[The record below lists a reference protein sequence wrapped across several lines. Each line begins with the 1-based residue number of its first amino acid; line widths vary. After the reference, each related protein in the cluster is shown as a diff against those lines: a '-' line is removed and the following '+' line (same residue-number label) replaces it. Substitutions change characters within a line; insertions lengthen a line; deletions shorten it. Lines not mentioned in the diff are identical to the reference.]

1 MKRPTVIALLLFCVA
16 SLSAPDMYGA
26 SNKAPVSNPVLDA
39 TAPDTTTTTSN
50 VAAAPVVIDPKS
62 KIPPMGQL
70 LAQGFEIK
78 AAFIDSTN
86 IAYVAMQRG
95 TSAYLCH
102 SGTIPAC
109 DKLN

>member
-1 MKRPTVIALLLFCVA
+1 MKTPAIASLILLLAA
-16 SLSAPDMYGA
+16 SPLFAA
-26 SNKAPVSNPVLDA
+26 SSKAPVSNPVSDVI
-39 TAPDTTTTTSN
+39 APDATTTTSAA
-50 VAAAPVVIDPKS
+50 AAAPVVIDPKS

-78 AAFIDSTN
+78 AAFVDSTN

-102 SGTIPAC
+102 SGAIPAC

>member
-1 MKRPTVIALLLFCVA
+1 MKTPAIASLILLLAA
-16 SLSAPDMYGA
+16 SPLIAA
-26 SNKAPVSNPVLDA
+26 SSKAPVSNPVSDA
-39 TAPDTTTTTSN
+39 IAPDATTTTSAA
-50 VAAAPVVIDPKS
+50 AAAPVVIDPKS

-78 AAFIDSTN
+78 AAFVDSTN

-102 SGTIPAC
+102 SGAIPAC

>member
-1 MKRPTVIALLLFCVA
+1 MKATAIAALILLFSA
-16 SLSAPDMYGA
+16 SAVFSA
-26 SNKAPVSNPVLDA
+26 SNKPPVSNPVFDAVAPDAA
-39 TAPDTTTTTSN
+39 TAA
-50 VAAAPVVIDPKS
+50 AAAPVAIDLKS
-62 KIPPMGQL
+62 KIPPVGQL

-78 AAFIDSTN
+78 AAFIDATN

-102 SGTIPAC
+102 SGSIPAC

>member
-1 MKRPTVIALLLFCVA
+1 MKPPAIASLILLLAA
-16 SLSAPDMYGA
+16 SPLFAA
-26 SNKAPVSNPVLDA
+26 SSKAPVSNPVSDVI
-39 TAPDTTTTTSN
+39 APDATTTTSAA
-50 VAAAPVVIDPKS
+50 AAAPVVIDPKS

-78 AAFIDSTN
+78 AAFVDSTN

-102 SGTIPAC
+102 SGAIPAC

>member
-1 MKRPTVIALLLFCVA
+1 MKISASLALLLLVVPATAFSA
-16 SLSAPDMYGA
+16 ST
-26 SNKAPVSNPVLDA
+26 KAPVSNSVFDPVVPDST
-39 TAPDTTTTTSN
+39 TASGS
-50 VAAAPVVIDPKS
+50 AAAPAVIDSKS

-78 AAFIDSTN
+78 AAFIDATN
-86 IAYVAMQRG
+86 IAYVALQRG

-102 SGTIPAC
+102 SGAIPAC

>member
-1 MKRPTVIALLLFCVA
+1 MKASATLALIALLAA
-16 SLSAPDMYGA
+16 SPVLAA
-26 SNKAPVSNPVLDA
+26 SSKAPVSNPVSDIL
-39 TAPDTTTTTSN
+39 APDVTATTSAA
-50 VAAAPVVIDPKS
+50 AAAPVVIDPKS

-78 AAFIDSTN
+78 AAFVDSTN

-102 SGTIPAC
+102 SGAIPAC

>member
-1 MKRPTVIALLLFCVA
+1 MKTPAIA
-16 SLSAPDMYGA
+16 SLIILLAA
-26 SNKAPVSNPVLDA
+26 SPLFAASSKAPVSNPVSDVI
-39 TAPDTTTTTSN
+39 APDATTTTSAA
-50 VAAAPVVIDPKS
+50 AAAPAVIDPKS

-78 AAFIDSTN
+78 AAFVDSTN

-102 SGTIPAC
+102 SGAIPAC